1 LPYRK
6 GSMKHKFTKEMA
18 TLLIMFGLLLAMLI
32 WAPKIKALRETPLH
46 EPLVGELLPAPETID
61 SWVSEY
67 SEKYGKTNSQRN
79 HIKVLLHCLLFRE
92 SGYGSNKSHG
102 DSGRAG
108 GILQFWNETWNRMR
122 NRMMRAGLVNE
133 ISSRYDE
140 EESINTTAWA
150 LSEGYGNEWGPILRK
165 ECK

>member
-1 LPYRK
+1 
-6 GSMKHKFTKEMA
+6 MKHKFTKEMA

-102 DSGRAG
+102 DGGLAG
-108 GILQFWNETWNRMR
+108 GPLQFHQPTWNQFRKLMGVER
-122 NRMMRAGLVNE
+122 G
-133 ISSRYDE
+133 SRYDM
-140 EESINTTAWA
+140 ESSIQTTAWA
-150 LSEGYGNEWGPILRK
+150 LANNRGDNWGPILRQ